1 MYACHRKE
9 KHGFMCLSVESEGGG
24 CELCFLSARQQ
35 KTTELILFDLRE
47 EVQHGWWCGYLEM
60 AKNRALTLVEGA
72 PSGHRLV
79 GGCCSVL
86 PPGQMAA
93 CLRLRLS
100 KVSSC

>member
-1 MYACHRKE
+1 MGNRGRH
-9 KHGFMCLSVESEGGG
+9 
-24 CELCFLSARQQ
+24 
-35 KTTELILFDLRE
+35 I
-47 EVQHGWWCGYLEM
+47 WCGYLEM
-60 AKNRALTLVEGA
+60 AKNKVLTLVEGA
-72 PSGHRLV
+72 PSERCLV